1 MMIDRKFLDTHV
13 TLKSNSMN
21 AVHAFHKTLVLL
33 GFRQEYKGNLVHLY
47 TRHTKILKAIQL
59 TIKYESTLV
68 FT

>member
-1 MMIDRKFLDTHV
+1 
-13 TLKSNSMN
+13 MN